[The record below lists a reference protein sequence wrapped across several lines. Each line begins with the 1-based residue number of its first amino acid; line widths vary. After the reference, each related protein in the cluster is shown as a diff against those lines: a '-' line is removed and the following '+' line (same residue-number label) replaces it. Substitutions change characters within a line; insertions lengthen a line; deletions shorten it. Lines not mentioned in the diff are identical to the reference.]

1 VEAAARAARMRGAPD
16 AAAELAELALRL
28 LPAGSPGIDEVRLQ
42 LAEDLY
48 LASDF
53 QRSAAVLEE
62 LRSTLEPGDL
72 RARALLALAEIEFWR
87 SGDSTAVEI
96 AEQALADARDPL
108 VQARGHA
115 AVAMHAGTVDLPK
128 AAAAARAAVALLEPR
143 TDADP
148 GLVAAALGAR
158 VRADL
163 FLGDGF
169 DAETAAR
176 ALALEQA
183 APFPAVDARI
193 VFKLGQWLRYVDDF
207 DGARAQL
214 ARAEQQARE
223 EGDDSSLGN
232 ILLNRLILETWA
244 GQLEEA
250 TALSESMREAF
261 AQHGVRAEGMKVW
274 EAYVDAYAGRVEAVR
289 AAAAADHAQEPIVAA
304 LWSRSLGLAEL
315 AAGETDEADRLL
327 AEALEGFE
335 RVHFREPAVW
345 RVDGDAIEAA
355 LAV

>member
-1 VEAAARAARMRGAPD
+1 
-16 AAAELAELALRL
+16 
-28 LPAGSPGIDEVRLQ
+28 
-42 LAEDLY
+42 
-48 LASDF
+48 
-53 QRSAAVLEE
+53 
-62 LRSTLEPGDL
+62 
-72 RARALLALAEIEFWR
+72 
-87 SGDSTAVEI
+87 
-96 AEQALADARDPL
+96 
-108 VQARGHA
+108 
-115 AVAMHAGTVDLPK
+115 
-128 AAAAARAAVALLEPR
+128 EPR

-355 LAV
+355 LAVGDVGRARRLLARFEERTARAPIPWSLAVCGRCRGLVHAAEGDLELAREALAQALGAHERCPMPFERARTLLAHGQVLR